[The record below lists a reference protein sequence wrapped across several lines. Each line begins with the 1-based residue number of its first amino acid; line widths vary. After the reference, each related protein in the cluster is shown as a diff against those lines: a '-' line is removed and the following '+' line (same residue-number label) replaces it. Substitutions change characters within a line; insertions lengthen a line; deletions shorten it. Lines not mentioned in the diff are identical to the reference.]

1 MLPVTFCWSRVDL
14 MSEAKV
20 PDTRAG
26 AARRPLDGIRVLDL
40 TRLLPGAVA
49 TMLLGDF
56 GADVIKIE
64 EPGTGDPARLM
75 RIGSK
80 RSGAVFFA
88 TGRNKRSV
96 AINLKSDEGKQV
108 FLHLAERADVVIEGF
123 RPGVMERLG
132 LGYEA
137 LRQRNKRLVYCA
149 LTGYGQDGPYKS
161 EAGHDINYIGIAGVL
176 GLNAGAGSG
185 PVIPGVQMADLAGG
199 SLQAVIGVLLALAAR
214 EITGE
219 GQMVDVSMTDG
230 ALALM
235 IIPLV
240 SMLEGRRPEPG
251 LEGLSGKYA
260 CYHLYETKDG
270 RWLAVGALEPKF
282 WANVC
287 RVTGLEDLIPDQF
300 AEGETQAECI
310 RALKDR
316 LRQRSSSEW
325 LDAFSGVD
333 ACVTLVKTPDEA
345 LADPQIIARNLLVE
359 IEDPGAGRFKQL
371 GPWIRLSAT
380 PGAVTLPPP
389 QLGEHTREVLSAH
402 GLLEEDIER
411 LILAGVI
418 EAKSAE

>member
-1 MLPVTFCWSRVDL
+1 
-14 MSEAKV
+14 MSDA
-20 PDTRAG
+20 RAG

-56 GADVIKIE
+56 GADVIKVE
-64 EPGTGDPARLM
+64 EPGAGDPARLM

-108 FLHLAERADVVIEGF
+108 FLRLAERADVVIEGF
-123 RPGVMERLG
+123 RPGVMDRLG
-132 LGYEA
+132 LGYEV

-149 LTGYGQDGPYKS
+149 LTGYGQNGPYKS
-161 EAGHDINYIGIAGVL
+161 EAGHDINYISIAGVL
-176 GLNAGAGSG
+176 GLNADTGSG

-214 EITGE
+214 ESTGE

-235 IIPLV
+235 IVPLV

-251 LEGLSGKYA
+251 REGLSGKYA

-287 RVTGLEDLIPDQF
+287 RVTEREDLIPDQF
-300 AEGETQAECI
+300 AEGERQAECI
-310 RALKDR
+310 SALKDR
-316 LRQRSSSEW
+316 FRQRSSSEW
-325 LDAFSGVD
+325 IDAFSGVD
-333 ACVTLVKTPDEA
+333 SCVTLVKTPDEA
-345 LADPQIIARNLLVE
+345 LADPQIAARNLLVE
-359 IEDPGAGRFKQL
+359 IEHPSAGRLKQL
-371 GPWIRLSAT
+371 GPWIRLSST
-380 PGAVTLPPP
+380 PGAVDLPPP
-389 QLGEHTREVLSAH
+389 QLGEHTREVLTAH
-402 GLLEEDIER
+402 GVQESDIER
-411 LILAGVI
+411 LIREGVI
-418 EAKSAE
+418 EEESTECGGRRSTEY